1 MRSQEALFDLR
12 STVGEMV
19 LQSPLRLLERSAAS
33 VLTREIFLLLR
44 QILSRA
50 YTLKVRPC
58 TFTACSNIY
67 TLSRSGIRP
76 ESGVLHIIRMDHS
89 SKTLEIPCDHII
101 LVLVHLDIIEML
113 ASVVLERCHFKS
125 EGFHKKGT
133 VLLGSDGY
141 LPELCVLASARV
153 DDFVDVTAKVIN
165 EISHFKGK
173 TLSPTG
179 EGVDPRDAEFAVQ
192 LAITSYL
199 VHKSKHRGKVNFL
212 VVQAP
217 KGGRRRWVM
226 KRLMTMNW
234 MKTHWSGQDANE
246 KDEDDSCEKD
256 HYLDVSLSKA

>member
-50 YTLKVRPC
+50 YTLKNGSFFKYSCMR
-58 TFTACSNIY
+58 I
-67 TLSRSGIRP
+67 
-76 ESGVLHIIRMDHS
+76 E
-89 SKTLEIPCDHII
+89 TLEIPCDHII

-113 ASVVLERCHFKS
+113 ASVVLER
-125 EGFHKKGT
+125 
-133 VLLGSDGY
+133 
-141 LPELCVLASARV
+141 ELCVLASARV

-179 EGVDPRDAEFAVQ
+179 EGVDPRCTQRRAQ
-192 LAITSYL
+192 
-199 VHKSKHRGKVNFL
+199 KVGYEETDDNEYEN
-212 VVQAP
+212 
-217 KGGRRRWVM
+217 VM
-226 KRLMTMNW
+226 EEVGEVDW